1 MAVRFK
7 KRVNISIDE
16 ELHEWAVSAAHED
29 GTDFS
34 GLLSN
39 LIAEFRRNDKLTRN
53 AILNSGFS

>member
-1 MAVRFK
+1 MAVRIK

-16 ELHEWAVSAAHED
+16 ELHEWAVTAAHED

-39 LIAEFRRNDKLTRN
+39 LIAEFRRKNKLTRR
-53 AILNSGFS
+53 LVPWFTY